1 MARGAD
7 RRAVLNMVLR
17 ESGALVGLGVAL
29 GLSITA
35 FATHPLATFLV
46 SELSPTDPSTFL
58 GVVGVLSAVA
68 VAATL
73 APAFRAIRVAAMTA
87 LRSE

>member
-1 MARGAD
+1 
-7 RRAVLNMVLR
+7 
-17 ESGALVGLGVAL
+17 
-29 GLSITA
+29 
-35 FATHPLATFLV
+35 LV

-73 APAFRAIRVAAMTA
+73 APAFRAIRVEAMTA